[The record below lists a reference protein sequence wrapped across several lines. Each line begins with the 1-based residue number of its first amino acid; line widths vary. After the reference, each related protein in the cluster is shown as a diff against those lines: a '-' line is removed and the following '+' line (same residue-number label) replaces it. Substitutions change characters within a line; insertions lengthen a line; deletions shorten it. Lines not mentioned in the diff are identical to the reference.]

1 LGKLWSKI
9 VFLWINFIILLKC
22 FFDLTQS
29 NLNIFQFCKFIL
41 IQKFN
46 SIPMKNCFRKIS
58 HPYYTHIHTSRGGNQ
73 GTKIK
78 FGTSKGRVFN
88 LSDTIYPKNLWIR
101 EQKLNMGHQKAG
113 FFNLSD
119 TIYPKNQSFQVKNHM
134 SFFYFSEK
142 NT

>member
-58 HPYYTHIHTSRGGNQ
+58 HHYYTHIHTSWGGGEIIFMNQ

-78 FGTSKGRVFN
+78 YGTSKGRVF
-88 LSDTIYPKNLWIR
+88 
-101 EQKLNMGHQKAG
+101 
-113 FFNLSD
+113 
-119 TIYPKNQSFQVKNHM
+119 QSFWYHLPKK
-134 SFFYFSEK
+134 SIISSEK
-142 NT
+142 SYEFFLFQRKKLLKKKIWKKTWFPKTKKGGGDL